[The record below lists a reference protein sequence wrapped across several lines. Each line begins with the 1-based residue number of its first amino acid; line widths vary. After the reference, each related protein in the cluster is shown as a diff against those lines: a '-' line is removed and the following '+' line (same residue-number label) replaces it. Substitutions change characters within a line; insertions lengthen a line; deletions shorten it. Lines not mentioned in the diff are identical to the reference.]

1 VNKTV
6 LIFESDLQELARL
19 KDLVEDLGY
28 NALATAR
35 ASAATEWVVEEAPI
49 AAITNDSVAGL
60 EISAY
65 IRDLA
70 ELTVPLG
77 VLVDQDP
84 AEADEILIDLD
95 ADCYFERPASV
106 EGIKS
111 FLLCATRIASLRQE
125 VFQQAASLARVEE
138 KLEKLAVTSSR
149 SGFHLFEQV
158 KDLLVVE
165 VRRSKRYG
173 YPLAILMVGLDPPPA
188 VHEMQRPDMPR
199 EVTSGLAAAIAKSI
213 RDIDI
218 PIHYADD
225 RILVFLPHTDLRGA
239 EEVGRRVKRRCKRIT
254 YRADGITAQLTASV
268 GVAGVS
274 GGDKLT
280 FSRLIKYAAA
290 ALRAAQLKGGD
301 KVMKRLPA
309 KPKAPKDA

>member
-1 VNKTV
+1 MNKTV
-6 LIFESDLQELARL
+6 LIFEADLQELARL

-28 NALATAR
+28 RALATAR
-35 ASAATEWVVEEAPI
+35 TREATEWAVEEAPI
-49 AAITNDSVAGL
+49 AVIANDSVAGL
-60 EISAY
+60 EVSAY
-65 IRDLA
+65 IRELT
-70 ELTVPLG
+70 ELTVPLAL
-77 VLVDQDP
+77 LVTDDP
-84 AEADEILIDLD
+84 VEAEDLLIDED
-95 ADCYFERPASV
+95 VDCYFERPASV
-106 EGIKS
+106 DGIKS
-111 FLLCATRIASLRQE
+111 FLLCASRIASLRQE
-125 VFQQAASLARVEE
+125 VYQQAASLSRLED
-138 KLEKLAVTSSR
+138 KLQKLAVTSSR

-173 YPLAILMVGLDPPPA
+173 YPLAILMVGLDPLPA
-188 VHEMQRPDMPR
+188 VHEMHRPEMPR

-225 RILVFLPHTDLRGA
+225 RILVFLPHTDLLGA

-301 KVMKRLPA
+301 RVMKRLPSES
-309 KPKAPKDA
+309 KKTKAS